1 VTAADRDDLS
11 REVALDVDSE
21 GTITACDARAQERLG
36 ARVGASL
43 IALAAPGTEAKVH
56 AMLRAAREAPVRNWE
71 LALVGPEGP
80 VVLSFHGRAEGAS
93 VLLVGSYV
101 PNDYHLLARDLTG
114 AMSELSELH
123 RETLRQR
130 EELARHNAELRR
142 LNRELEESN
151 RGVVALH
158 AEIDEKADSLR
169 RAVDVKSRVVANVSH
184 EFRTPL
190 NSILGISR
198 LILDESDGPL
208 NAEQRKQVGF
218 ILRAAES
225 LSMLV
230 NDLLDLS
237 KMESGKV
244 GFRPSV
250 FSVKDFF
257 GSLRGMLKPLAT
269 DPAVELVIEGGD
281 DLPPLETDEGKVAQ
295 VIRNLVSNALKFT
308 ERGEVRV
315 SATALVDDT
324 VVFAVKDTGIG
335 IAPCDQSRIF
345 EEFEQ
350 IDSERQR
357 KVKGTGLGLSLSRRL
372 AEMLGGKLTVRSETG
387 KGATFFLTIPRV
399 HPEAS
404 EMHQLEAR
412 SERLDP
418 DRWPVLVVEDDRQT
432 LFLYEKY
439 LRGSGFQVIP
449 ARTVDDAREALK
461 RVRPAAIVLD
471 VVLDG
476 ENTWAFLSELKGDE
490 RTRDIPTLVVTVTD
504 REDKARALGA
514 DEFNIKPLDQKW
526 LLNKLRVLSKQ
537 RPIERILVID
547 DDEAARYLVS
557 RLLVDAPY
565 EVLEAPNGAEGLRI
579 ARERLPQVI
588 FLDFVMPGM
597 SAFDVL
603 DELKRD
609 PATRSI
615 PVIIHTSKDLAH
627 DERQRLAREAAAIL
641 NKQGLSREVAIARIR
656 EALHAAVKNAPGRE
670 EPPP

>member
-11 REVALDVDSE
+11 REVALDVD
-21 GTITACDARAQERLG
+21 GDGVIVACDPRASERLG
-36 ARVGASL
+36 ARPGASL
-43 IALAAPGTEAKVH
+43 VTFAAPGTEEKVR
-56 AMLRAAREAPVRNWE
+56 AMLESAREAPLRNWE
-71 LALVGPEGP
+71 LALLSPEGP
-80 VVLSFHGRAEGAS
+80 VTLSFHGRAEGDR

-101 PNDYHLLARDLTG
+101 PNDYHLLTRDLTS
-114 AMSELSELH
+114 AMSELSDLH

-130 EELARHNAELRR
+130 EELARQNAELRR

-198 LILDESDGPL
+198 LLLDESDGPL
-208 NAEQRKQVGF
+208 NVEQRKQVGF

-250 FSVKDFF
+250 FMVKDFF

-281 DLPPLETDEGKVAQ
+281 DLPSLETDEGKVAQ

-315 SATALVDDT
+315 SAAALVDDT

-335 IAPCDQSRIF
+335 IAPADQSRIF

-350 IDSERQR
+350 VDSERQR
-357 KVKGTGLGLSLSRRL
+357 KVKGTGLGLALSRRL
-372 AEMLGGKLTVRSETG
+372 AEMLGGTLTVRSELG

-412 SERLDP
+412 SERIDP

-476 ENTWAFLSELKGDE
+476 ENTWAFLGELKSNE

-514 DEFNIKPLDQKW
+514 DEFYIKPLDQKW

-579 ARERLPQVI
+579 ARERLPHVI

-627 DERQRLAREAAAIL
+627 DERLRLAREAAAIL

-656 EALHAAVKNAPGRE
+656 EALHSAVKSAAGRE